1 MHFDE
6 YTGRLFSSLP
16 TGSKPESEQEP
27 AAATEFGVKVEI
39 DEAVYKKIMHWID
52 KAPGEVSGLGK
63 VVHDTETNVLRV
75 VDAMLLPQK
84 NTGVSTEIDGQ
95 AIAKAMFL
103 TKDSPGTLRWWWH
116 SHVNMDVFWSG
127 TDVATIK
134 QLGGGGWF
142 LSTVFNKKREM
153 KSAYCQVAPIRM
165 IVDDLE
171 TDIMEV
177 VDTDLAKQWDAE
189 YDKNCT
195 VVTPSYLVKDDDDKS
210 DRPWYL
216 KSAEEM
222 NDQEVKEYR
231 QAFGDSIPP
240 ELADIFPRE
249 EDEDEEDE
257 VIEYMKAQ
265 GYVFDED
272 EEKEADEDEKLDL
285 GSKRHRR

>member
-1 MHFDE
+1 
-6 YTGRLFSSLP
+6 
-16 TGSKPESEQEP
+16 
-27 AAATEFGVKVEI
+27 
-39 DEAVYKKIMHWID
+39 
-52 KAPGEVSGLGK
+52 
-63 VVHDTETNVLRV
+63 
-75 VDAMLLPQK
+75 
-84 NTGVSTEIDGQ
+84 
-95 AIAKAMFL
+95 
-103 TKDSPGTLRWWWH
+103 
-116 SHVNMDVFWSG
+116 VFWSG